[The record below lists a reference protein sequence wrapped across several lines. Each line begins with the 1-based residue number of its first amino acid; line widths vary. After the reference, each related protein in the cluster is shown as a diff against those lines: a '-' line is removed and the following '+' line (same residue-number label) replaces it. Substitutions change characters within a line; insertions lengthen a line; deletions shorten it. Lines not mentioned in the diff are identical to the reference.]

1 MTTDYFPARSFTAGL
16 IVRRRGA
23 IALSDAH
30 QLRRLVEEAINN
42 G

>member
-1 MTTDYFPARSFTAGL
+1 MTTDYFLAPSFTAGL
-16 IVRRRGA
+16 IERRQGA
-23 IALSDAH
+23 IALSDTY